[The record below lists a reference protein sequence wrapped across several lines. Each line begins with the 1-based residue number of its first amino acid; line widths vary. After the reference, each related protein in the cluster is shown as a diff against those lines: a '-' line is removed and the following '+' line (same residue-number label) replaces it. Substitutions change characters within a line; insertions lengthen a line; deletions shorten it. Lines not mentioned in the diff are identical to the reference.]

1 MNFNRLLNTKL
12 GVFFISIILGLGL
25 ATLFRKVC
33 NDKSCIIFNGPIISD
48 FEDKIYEYDNNCY
61 KYSLKQAKC
70 DPNKQ
75 IVDITTKEEFL
86 NNMHHSFVNR

>member
-48 FEDKIYEYDNNCY
+48 FEDKIYEYD
-61 KYSLKQAKC
+61 AKP
-70 DPNKQ
+70 DRVVLNK
-75 IVDITTKEEFL
+75 FL
-86 NNMHHSFVNR
+86 NEIFTNP